1 MYGAYQKW
9 CRTTS
14 TRAQYFEKV
23 LEMCDMVNDTDYP
36 KAGKHRDLEKANIQK
51 SEEAVQQTIS
61 AIQCFT
67 NPFKIPGAANPE
79 DDRLYTLHSG
89 AAVPLAV
96 ELDVMHAEQL
106 GQQKKLQF
114 INERL
119 KDRTRSFFDPIPR
132 NKLLTMELAN
142 KKVVLSTSKGKV
154 NIVIFKIDMFIFH
167 ALITIKQKCTKYKS

>member
-1 MYGAYQKW
+1 M
-9 CRTTS
+9 
-14 TRAQYFEKV
+14 
-23 LEMCDMVNDTDYP
+23 
-36 KAGKHRDLEKANIQK
+36 
-51 SEEAVQQTIS
+51 
-61 AIQCFT
+61 FT

-96 ELDVMHAEQL
+96 ELDVMRAEQL